1 MKKLHTEE
9 VDTLCKAILS
19 LETVEECYN
28 FFEDVCTVKEIIDIA
43 QRLKAA
49 KMLKDG
55 AIFYVAHLPNGAV
68 RYDHFSDAVEAA
80 KKAAA
85 KKAIEEARK
94 RGAVGELVPEVRVNR
109 TMVRDEQSGR
119 NLPIGTVVEA
129 EITQRA

>member
-1 MKKLHTEE
+1 MANALGALQAKLN
-9 VDTLCKAILS
+9 A
-19 LETVEECYN
+19 TVRVGIN
-28 FFEDVCTVKEIIDIA
+28 
-43 QRLKAA
+43 Q
-49 KMLKDG
+49 MLKDG
-55 AIFYVAHLPNGAV
+55 AIFYVAHLPDGAV

-85 KKAIEEARK
+85 KKAVEEARK